1 MTEVAQITAS
11 LKKALRARGVTYAQ
25 LAERLGLSEAS
36 VKRLFWRGSF
46 TLERLER
53 ICEYLDLDF
62 YELARMS
69 RHDAEVIFE
78 PSLEQ
83 ERALVDDPRLLT
95 VFYLLINDCTLE
107 DICAGYVI
115 SEPEGIRLLIRL
127 DQLKLIRLGINNK
140 VKLLVSKNFNWRR
153 GGPIRRRY
161 EAQVI
166 SEFFDSTFVRHPD
179 NVWFEARELSAASF
193 AVMKRKLARL
203 AREFADLAEIDVSL
217 PEKEKQSI
225 GLLLAIRPWV
235 FSIVSALKRK
245 R

>member
-25 LAERLGLSEAS
+25 LAERLRLSEAS

-69 RHDAEVIFE
+69 RHDGEVI
-78 PSLEQ
+78 PSLDQ
-83 ERALVDDPRLLT
+83 ERALVDDPRLFT
-95 VFYLLINDCTLE
+95 VFYLLINDWTLQ

-127 DQLKLIRLGINNK
+127 DRLKLIRLGINNQ

-193 AVMKRKLARL
+193 AVMQRKLARL
-203 AREFADLAEIDVSL
+203 AREFADLAEVDVSL
-217 PEKEKQSI
+217 PEKEKQNI

>member
-25 LAERLGLSEAS
+25 LALRLRLSEAS

-69 RHDAEVIFE
+69 RRDGAVIFE
-78 PSLEQ
+78 PSLDQ
-83 ERALVDDPRLLT
+83 ERALADDPRLFT
-95 VFYLLINDCTLE
+95 VFYLLVNDWTLQ

-127 DQLKLIRLGINNK
+127 DRLKLIRLGINNQ
-140 VKLLVSKNFNWRR
+140 VKLLVS
-153 GGPIRRRY
+153 
-161 EAQVI
+161 
-166 SEFFDSTFVRHPD
+166 
-179 NVWFEARELSAASF
+179 
-193 AVMKRKLARL
+193 
-203 AREFADLAEIDVSL
+203 
-217 PEKEKQSI
+217 
-225 GLLLAIRPWV
+225 
-235 FSIVSALKRK
+235 
-245 R
+245 